1 MTIEVVCPA
10 CRSGYVLDA
19 ATVGDEFHCPS
30 CSHASTIERAR
41 PAAAPRAARRAA
53 PSATPAQTPRTEIVC
68 PRCKLHFAPEKHTV
82 EVQPGDRPSILI
94 VEAEG
99 YSRDSTADALSG
111 VYDIVTAG
119 TVDAA
124 ARILALGGI
133 DLMILDLDID
143 HGFGRRLLSRA
154 AQKTC
159 PIVVIGNDESQ
170 YYGEEWV
177 TLRELGADAMVIK
190 GMNSAEAIVRKVG
203 ELLGRIEGDEGPG

>member
-10 CRSGYVLDA
+10 CRSGYVLDS

-30 CSHASTIERAR
+30 CSHASSIEQSR
-41 PAAAPRAARRAA
+41 PPSAPRAARRVAPRAA
-53 PSATPAQTPRTEIVC
+53 PAPRTEIVC

-99 YSRDSTADALSG
+99 YTRDSTADALSG

-124 ARILALGGI
+124 TRILALGGI

-143 HGFGRRLLSRA
+143 YGFGRRLLNRTVS
-154 AQKTC
+154 KTC

-170 YYGEEWV
+170 YYGDEWEA
-177 TLRELGADAMVIK
+177 LRELGADAMVIK
-190 GMNSAEAIVRKVG
+190 GMNAAEAIVRKVG
-203 ELLGRIEGDEGPG
+203 ELLGRIEGDEGPS